1 MGYRGAWQEKSLK
14 VREDSFETEFERK
27 GVCLHQGNGCICQTK
42 RETLRNKMTYPF
54 QTKKIKIK
62 KREREKKRKWARRR
76 TKRKADSLI

>member
-42 RETLRNKMTYPF
+42 REILRNKMTYPF
-54 QTKKIKIK
+54 QTKK